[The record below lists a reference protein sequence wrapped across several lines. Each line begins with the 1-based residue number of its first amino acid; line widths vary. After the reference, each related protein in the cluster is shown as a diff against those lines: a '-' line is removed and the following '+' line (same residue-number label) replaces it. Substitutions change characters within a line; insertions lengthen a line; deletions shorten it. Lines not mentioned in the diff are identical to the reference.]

1 MEGLIGTK
9 VTLQGKRDRNF
20 KSESLQAVLEEHKLC
35 SLLERRSGDSQG
47 KLEKRK
53 TWYIFYVLKIISF
66 CSPCRKT
73 VHLSKCSWCTDW
85 KSWVRNHY
93 LKLFTSSQISSNESK
108 ETQKILSFPKPHFT
122 SGGYYN
128 ILCIQLESGLVLLGY
143 PSAYLKW
150 IIKKYKMDSND
161 SQQSWHGPLL
171 FLSYLRKTFSQC
183 TCQKV
188 LL

>member
-20 KSESLQAVLEEHKLC
+20 KSASLQAVLEEHQLF
-35 SLLERRSGDSQG
+35 SLLVRRSRDSQG

-53 TWYIFYVLKIISF
+53 TRYIFYVLKIISF

-73 VHLSKCSWCTDW
+73 VHLSKCSWRTDW

-93 LKLFTSSQISSNESK
+93 LKLFTSFQISSESK
-108 ETQKILSFPKPHFT
+108 EIQEIRSFPKPHFT
-122 SGGYYN
+122 SGEYYN
-128 ILCIQLESGLVLLGY
+128 ILCIHLESELVLLGY
-143 PSAYLKW
+143 PPVYLTW

-171 FLSYLRKTFSQC
+171 FLSYLGKTFSQC

-188 LL
+188 LF